1 MGDHSQDEQALMKIQ
16 HEWAEARV
24 KGDSSYTRRIEAD
37 DCTIVWPDGRIVNKR
52 RSRKHDWRHRFT
64 EFKIHNLRVRYMATL
79 ESSSARASQSA
90 EGKQDLLDGKFVWT
104 DTFVKRVVNGRWS
117 LHKSLRSWK
126 NNRSQLTIIIMNKF
140 ALGCGVLIAILL
152 VVVVVAAIAIAGSYN
167 RLVPLQQAVDQSWAQ
182 VQNVY
187 QRRADLIPNLVNTV
201 SGAANF
207 EKSTLVEVTNAR
219 ASVGRVQ
226 MQLDPNK
233 APTDAAQL
241 EQFQAAQGQ
250 LSTAL
255 SRLLLVSE
263 RYPELKANQNFL
275 SLQAQLEG
283 TENRISVERGNF
295 NKTVQDYNVA
305 VRSFPTNLIAGM
317 LGFPPKP
324 FFTAQPGAEKPPP
337 VQFNF
342 SSPAPAPATT
352 P

>member
-1 MGDHSQDEQALMKIQ
+1 
-16 HEWAEARV
+16 
-24 KGDSSYTRRIEAD
+24 
-37 DCTIVWPDGRIVNKR
+37 
-52 RSRKHDWRHRFT
+52 
-64 EFKIHNLRVRYMATL
+64 
-79 ESSSARASQSA
+79 
-90 EGKQDLLDGKFVWT
+90 
-104 DTFVKRVVNGRWS
+104 
-117 LHKSLRSWK
+117 
-126 NNRSQLTIIIMNKF
+126 MNKF
-140 ALGCGVLIAILL
+140 AIGCGVVIAIVLF
-152 VVVVVAAIAIAGSYN
+152 VVVVAAISIAGTYN
-167 RLVPLQQAVDQSWAQ
+167 RLVRLQQTVDQSWAQ

-187 QRRADLIPNLVNTV
+187 ERRADLIPNLVGTV

-226 MQLDPNK
+226 LDPNK

-241 EQFQAAQGQ
+241 EKFQAAQGE
-250 LSTAL
+250 LSNAL
-255 SRLLLVSE
+255 SRLLVVTE
-263 RYPELKANQNFL
+263 RYPELRANQNFL

-295 NKTVQDYNVA
+295 NKAVQDYNVA
-305 VRSFPTNLIAGM
+305 VRTFPTVLFAAM

-342 SSPAPAPATT
+342 NSPAPAPATT